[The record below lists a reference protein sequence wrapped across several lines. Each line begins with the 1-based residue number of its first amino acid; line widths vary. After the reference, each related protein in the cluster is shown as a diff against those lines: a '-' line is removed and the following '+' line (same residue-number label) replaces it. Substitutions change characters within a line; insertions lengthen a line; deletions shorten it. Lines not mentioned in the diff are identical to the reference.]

1 VVAPLPADVNG
12 LRCGARGDQQRRPYS
27 GRGFCALP
35 RYEGIVHQRIVTL
48 SIIALVSATAGSA
61 LGQTADIVAVN
72 GKVFTAR
79 DGAELAQG
87 FAVKGEKFIAVGSTE
102 AMRAHVGANTKVI
115 DLAGRFVAPGLA
127 DGHFHNEGGGPGIDL
142 SATRSIADLLAVVG
156 AAAAEAKPGDVIVI
170 DNGGRPDTSCWGGL
184 LALAAKTKGISGVII
199 DGACRDVDESRDV
212 GFPVFARGAVP
223 MTARGRVMQ
232 ESYNQEIEFAG
243 VQVHSGDLVIA
254 DGSGVVIIPRSKEEE
269 VVREAEAV
277 AATEARMAEGIR
289 QGMSVLEVLEK
300 LGYEQMLKK

>member
-1 VVAPLPADVNG
+1 MAREAIVERLLKLDTCAVSDGMDRLGLMGATYGVRPLWPCPKIVGRAVTMKIKPIG
-12 LRCGARGDQQRRPYS
+12 LDKPKQHLGT
-27 GRGFCALP
+27 LP
-35 RYEGIVHQRIVTL
+35 ID
-48 SIIALVSATAGSA
+48 A
-61 LGQTADIVAVN
+61 
-72 GKVFTAR
+72 
-79 DGAELAQG
+79 AQ
-87 FAVKGEKFIAVGSTE
+87 
-102 AMRAHVGANTKVI
+102 
-115 DLAGRFVAPGLA
+115 
-127 DGHFHNEGGGPGIDL
+127 
-142 SATRSIADLLAVVG
+142 
-156 AAAAEAKPGDVIVI
+156 PGDVIVI

-184 LALAAKTKGISGVII
+184 LALAAKTKGISGVVI

-243 VQVHSGDLVIA
+243 VQVHAGDLVIA